1 MARAEEFQTLRD
13 GLFFWQA
20 YDASVKVD
28 LSCCARRTRKGLVF
42 IDPIP
47 LAEEALREIAAG
59 CPPAAIVI
67 TNGNHERAARSLRE
81 RYQIPAC
88 AHREAAP
95 ELGDFVDRIL
105 NDGESLLD
113 ELTVVELPGAAP
125 GEIGLHGADVLH
137 VGDALIHLPPLGFG
151 ILPDKYCS
159 DPKELRRSLGK
170 LLRFPFDA
178 LTFAHGLPVMTQAR
192 QRLSHLIA

>member
-1 MARAEEFQTLRD
+1 MARAEEFQTVRE

-20 YDASVKVD
+20 YAPSVKAD
-28 LSCCARRTRKGLVF
+28 LSCCARQTGKGLVF

-47 LAEEALREIAAG
+47 LAEEALNELTAG
-59 CPPAAIVI
+59 CLPVAIVL
-67 TNGNHERAARSLRE
+67 TNGNHERAARGLRE
-81 RYQIPAC
+81 RFQIPTY
-88 AHREAAP
+88 AHRDAAP
-95 ELGDFVDRIL
+95 GLGDCVDFML
-105 NDGESLLD
+105 EDGEALMD
-113 ELTVVELPGAAP
+113 ELTVIELPGASP
-125 GEIGLHGADVLH
+125 GEIALHGADVLH
-137 VGDALIHLPPLGFG
+137 VGDALIHLPPLGLG

-159 DPKELRRSLGK
+159 DSEELRRSLGK

>member
-1 MARAEEFQTLRD
+1 MAHAKEFQTVRE

-28 LSCCARRTRKGLVF
+28 LSCCARRTKKGLVF

-47 LAEEALREIAAG
+47 LAEPALNALTAG
-59 CPPAAIVI
+59 CPPAAIVL
-67 TNGNHERAARSLRE
+67 TNGNHERAARGFRE
-81 RYQIPAC
+81 QFQIPVS
-88 AHREAAP
+88 AHRDALP
-95 ELGDFVDRIL
+95 ELGQWVDRIL
-105 NDGESLLD
+105 EDGEMLMD
-113 ELTVVELPGAAP
+113 ELTVIGLPGAST
-125 GEIGLHGADVLH
+125 GEIALYGADALH
-137 VGDALIHLPPLGFG
+137 VGDALIHLPPLGLG
-151 ILPDKYCS
+151 VLPDKYCS

-178 LTFAHGLPVMTQAR
+178 LTFAHGLPVMTQAW

>member
-1 MARAEEFQTLRD
+1 MARAEEFHTLRE

-28 LSCCARRTRKGLVF
+28 LSCCARRTKKGLVF
-42 IDPIP
+42 IDPIA
-47 LAEEALREIAAG
+47 LAEEALNELTAG
-59 CPPAAIVI
+59 CPPAAIVL
-67 TNGNHERAARSLRE
+67 TNGNHERAARSLRQ
-81 RYQIPAC
+81 RFQIPAY
-88 AHREAAP
+88 AHRDALAG
-95 ELGDFVDRIL
+95 LGDCIDRTL
-105 NDGESLLD
+105 DDGEALLD
-113 ELTVVELPGAAP
+113 ELTVVELPGASP
-125 GEIGLHGADVLH
+125 GEIGLHGAEVLH
-137 VGDALIHLPPLGFG
+137 VGDALIRLPPLGLA